1 MATALLTAPTT
12 AATPQLVTAE
22 EFVDKYSHDYAEL
35 IDGVLKERGMPSL
48 RHGQVCARAT
58 RLVANYVE
66 DHGLGHTMCND
77 SHVLIRKNPDTVRG
91 PDVSYYSFQRLPP
104 GPAPEGL
111 SEAVPEFVVEVRSPS
126 NTWIQIFGKVG
137 DYLQVGVTAILVLDP
152 DGVTASVYR
161 GTGQVIL
168 HAGDTLTLP
177 DVLPG
182 FAIPVAKF
190 FE

>member
-12 AATPQLVTAE
+12 QATPHLVTAE

-48 RHGQVCARAT
+48 RHGQVCLKAG
-58 RLVANYVE
+58 RLIGNFVE
-66 DHGLGHTMCND
+66 DRQLGHTMSND
-77 SHVLIRKNPDTVRG
+77 SHILIRKNPDTVRG
-91 PDVSYYSFQRLPP
+91 PDLSYYSFQRLPP

-111 SEAVPEFVVEVRSPS
+111 SDVVPELVVEIRSPS
-126 NTWIQIFGKVG
+126 NTWMAIFSKVG
-137 DYLQVGVTAILVLDP
+137 DYLQAGVTAILVLDP

-182 FAIPVAKF
+182 FAVPVAKF